1 MEIASKATAPAL
13 ERGLAVLEA
22 IARSRGGL
30 TLSQLTRYLDL
41 PKSSMFCLLR
51 TLEQCGYL
59 FRDPDTGK
67 YSVSLRVCNL
77 ANLALNGIGLRDK
90 ARPHLRKLSEQTRL
104 TVHMGIL
111 ENRSCL
117 LIEKVTPAGIHPIAT
132 WVGKHLSLHC
142 TAIGKAIAA
151 YMPEEDLTTL
161 LREQGLMRHN
171 ENTICSVKRLKQDL
185 TAVRQRGYAM
195 DDEEEEISIRCIGA
209 ALFEDGKVVGG
220 LSLVGTTNEIHGGTI
235 EHLSSLLVNTAA
247 QISEQVRL
255 PDPKSAEIMAP
266 LRMKAAPLLVHG
278 APSA

>member
-1 MEIASKATAPAL
+1 MENASKATAPAL

-41 PKSSMFCLLR
+41 PKSSAFCLLR

-59 FRDPDTGK
+59 FRDGETGK

-77 ANLALNGIGLRDK
+77 ASLALNGIGLREK
-90 ARPHLRKLSEQTRL
+90 ARPHLRRLSEDTKL

-117 LIEKVTPAGIHPIAT
+117 LIEKMTPAGVYPIAT

-142 TAIGKAIAA
+142 TAIGKSIAA
-151 YMPEEDLTTL
+151 YMPEEELDTM

-171 ENTICSVKRLKQDL
+171 ENTICSIKRFKADL
-185 TAVRQRGYAM
+185 NSVRQRGYAL

-209 ALFEDGKVVGG
+209 ALFEGEKVVGG
-220 LSLVGTTNEIHGGTI
+220 LSIVGSTNEIHAGTI
-235 EHLSSLLVNTAA
+235 DHFASLLIHTASL
-247 QISEQVRL
+247 ISEKVKL
-255 PDPKSAEIMAP
+255 PDPKNASIMAP
-266 LRMKAAPLLVHG
+266 LRMRSNPVLMAGSPRA
-278 APSA
+278 